1 MSTVFMNSENSKNPN
16 VYRLRLNLTDKK
28 DGQRDDN
35 LEALSSLSKNI
46 KKQHAVK
53 GSNWLMDLISYYT
66 FRAILNTSSS
76 SMIHHWLI
84 NHQLKYISTDFRKGF
99 GYRLNLLKPET
110 IQLSG
115 SIEEKINKDKNGEN
129 GPHLENIKVFISSL

>member
-35 LEALSSLSKNI
+35 LEALSNLSKNI

-66 FRAILNTSSS
+66 FRAILSTSLS
-76 SMIHHWLI
+76 SMIH
-84 NHQLKYISTDFRKGF
+84 R
-99 GYRLNLLKPET
+99 
-110 IQLSG
+110 
-115 SIEEKINKDKNGEN
+115 
-129 GPHLENIKVFISSL
+129 